1 MDPNPAGN
9 GFLPQVLSAEGLKK
23 FEEGVGL
30 IFSSWMALQMA
41 VQNEWGGR
49 DSRQK
54 EQGFTVDLVSW
65 FTHSTE
71 TRYIDELEEMLDENM
86 ILSFNTEIE
95 DGSLEEVAEQ
105 VMLLH
110 EECLQGNYDM
120 VSKLQIACST
130 VQPASQC
137 QKLMDEDS
145 EDQSSGEEGEPGSEM
160 EIDSDLKQQPEMVE
174 LETVQSSKVG
184 RLTEEEKS
192 DGWSVVQSRRRQS
205 RQKS

>member
-1 MDPNPAGN
+1 MDRIPAGN
-9 GFLPQVLSAEGLKK
+9 EFLPQVLSTEGMTK

-30 IFSSWMALQMA
+30 ILSSWMALQMA

-49 DSRQK
+49 ESRQK
-54 EQGFTVDLVSW
+54 EQKFAADIVAWLTR
-65 FTHSTE
+65 STE

-120 VSKLQIACST
+120 VSKLQISCST
-130 VQPASQC
+130 VQPTSQC
-137 QKLMDEDS
+137 QKLTEDS
-145 EDQSSGEEGEPGSEM
+145 EDESSGEKGEPGSDM
-160 EIDSDLKQQPEMVE
+160 EIDSDSKQQPEIAD
-174 LETVQSSKVG
+174 TAQSSMAG
-184 RLTEEEKS
+184 RLTEEEKA
-192 DGWSVVQSRRRQS
+192 DGWSVVKSKRKQSQR
-205 RQKS
+205 KS

>member
-1 MDPNPAGN
+1 MDRIPAGN
-9 GFLPQVLSAEGLKK
+9 VFLPQVLSAEGMGK

-30 IFSSWMALQMA
+30 ILSSWLALQMA

-54 EQGFTVDLVSW
+54 EQKFAADIVAWLTR
-65 FTHSTE
+65 STE

-86 ILSFNTEIE
+86 ILSFNTETE

-120 VSKLQIACST
+120 VSKLQISCST
-130 VQPASQC
+130 AQPTAQL
-137 QKLMDEDS
+137 QKLTAEDS
-145 EDQSSGEEGEPGSEM
+145 EDESSGEKGEPGSDM
-160 EIDSDLKQQPEMVE
+160 EIDSDSKQQPEIAD
-174 LETVQSSKVG
+174 TVQSSMAG
-184 RLTEEEKS
+184 RLTEEEKA
-192 DGWSVVQSRRRQS
+192 DGWSVVKSRRRQIQ
-205 RQKS
+205 RKS

>member
-1 MDPNPAGN
+1 MDRIPAGN
-9 GFLPQVLSAEGLKK
+9 VFLPQVLSAEGMGK

-30 IFSSWMALQMA
+30 ILSSWLALQMA

-54 EQGFTVDLVSW
+54 EQKFAADIVAWLTR
-65 FTHSTE
+65 STE

-86 ILSFNTEIE
+86 ILSFNTETE

-120 VSKLQIACST
+120 VSKLQISCST
-130 VQPASQC
+130 AKPTAQL
-137 QKLMDEDS
+137 QKLTAEDS
-145 EDQSSGEEGEPGSEM
+145 EDESSGEKGEPGSDM
-160 EIDSDLKQQPEMVE
+160 EIDSDSKQQPEIAD
-174 LETVQSSKVG
+174 TVQSSMAG
-184 RLTEEEKS
+184 RLTEEEKA
-192 DGWSVVQSRRRQS
+192 DGWSVVKSRRRQS
-205 RQKS
+205 QRKS

>member
-1 MDPNPAGN
+1 MDPNQAGN
-9 GFLPQVLSAEGLKK
+9 GVFPPVLSAEGLSK
-23 FEEGVGL
+23 FEDGVGL
-30 IFSSWMALQMA
+30 ILSSWIALQMA

-54 EQGFTVDLVSW
+54 EQKFAADIVSW
-65 FTHSTE
+65 LTRSTE

-86 ILSFNTEIE
+86 VLSFSTETE

-137 QKLMDEDS
+137 QKLTEEDS
-145 EDQSSGEEGEPGSEM
+145 EDQSSGEEGEPVSEM
-160 EIDSDLKQQPEMVE
+160 EIDLDLKQQPEIV
-174 LETVQSSKVG
+174 ETVQRSTAGS
-184 RLTEEEKS
+184 LTEEEKA
-192 DGWSVVQSRRRQS
+192 DGWSVVQLRRRQS
-205 RQKS
+205 HRKS

>member
-9 GFLPQVLSAEGLKK
+9 GFVPHVLSAEGLSK
-23 FEEGVGL
+23 FEEGVRL
-30 IFSSWMALQMA
+30 ILSSWMALQMA

-54 EQGFTVDLVSW
+54 EQKFVADIVAWL
-65 FTHSTE
+65 THSTE

-86 ILSFNTEIE
+86 ILSFSTETE

-120 VSKLQIACST
+120 VSKLEVSCST
-130 VQPASQC
+130 VQPISQC
-137 QKLMDEDS
+137 QKVTEEDS
-145 EDQSSGEEGEPGSEM
+145 QDQSSEEEGEPGSEM
-160 EIDSDLKQQPEMVE
+160 EIDLDLRQQPEIVE
-174 LETVQSSKVG
+174 TVVQSSTPG
-184 RLTEEEKS
+184 RLTEEERA
-192 DGWSVVQSRRRQS
+192 DGWSVVQTRRRRSQ
-205 RQKS
+205 QKS

>member
-1 MDPNPAGN
+1 MDPNQAGN
-9 GFLPQVLSAEGLKK
+9 GVFPPVLSAEGLSK

-30 IFSSWMALQMA
+30 ILSSWIALQMA

-54 EQGFTVDLVSW
+54 EQKFAADIVSW
-65 FTHSTE
+65 LTRSTE

-86 ILSFNTEIE
+86 VLSFSTETE

-137 QKLMDEDS
+137 QKLTEEDS
-145 EDQSSGEEGEPGSEM
+145 EDQSSGEEGEPVSEM
-160 EIDSDLKQQPEMVE
+160 EIDLDLKQQPEIV
-174 LETVQSSKVG
+174 ETVQRSTAGS
-184 RLTEEEKS
+184 LTEEEKA
-192 DGWSVVQSRRRQS
+192 DGWSVVQLRRRQS
-205 RQKS
+205 HRKS

>member
-1 MDPNPAGN
+1 MDPNQAGN
-9 GFLPQVLSAEGLKK
+9 GVFPPVLSAEGLSK

-30 IFSSWMALQMA
+30 ILSSWIALQMA

-54 EQGFTVDLVSW
+54 EQKFAADIVSW
-65 FTHSTE
+65 LTRSTE

-86 ILSFNTEIE
+86 VLSFSTETE

-110 EECLQGNYDM
+110 EECLQGNYDL

-137 QKLMDEDS
+137 QKLTEEDS
-145 EDQSSGEEGEPGSEM
+145 EDQSSGEEGEPVSEM
-160 EIDSDLKQQPEMVE
+160 EIDLDLKQQPEIV
-174 LETVQSSKVG
+174 ETVQRSTAGS
-184 RLTEEEKS
+184 LTEEEKA
-192 DGWSVVQSRRRQS
+192 DGWSVVQLRRRQS
-205 RQKS
+205 HRKS

>member
-1 MDPNPAGN
+1 MDRIPAGN
-9 GFLPQVLSAEGLKK
+9 VFLPQVLSAEGMGK

-30 IFSSWMALQMA
+30 ILSSWLALQMA

-54 EQGFTVDLVSW
+54 EQKFAAEIVAWLTR
-65 FTHSTE
+65 STE

-86 ILSFNTEIE
+86 ILSFNTETE

-120 VSKLQIACST
+120 VSKLQISCST
-130 VQPASQC
+130 AQPTAQL
-137 QKLMDEDS
+137 QKLTAEDS
-145 EDQSSGEEGEPGSEM
+145 EDESSGEKGEPGSDM
-160 EIDSDLKQQPEMVE
+160 EIDSDSKQQPEIAD
-174 LETVQSSKVG
+174 TVQSSMAG
-184 RLTEEEKS
+184 RLTEEEKA
-192 DGWSVVQSRRRQS
+192 DGWSVVKSRRRQS
-205 RQKS
+205 QRKS

>member
-1 MDPNPAGN
+1 MDRIPAGN
-9 GFLPQVLSAEGLKK
+9 GFLPQVLSAEGMGK

-30 IFSSWMALQMA
+30 ILSSWLALQMA

-54 EQGFTVDLVSW
+54 EQKFAADIVAWLTR
-65 FTHSTE
+65 STE

-86 ILSFNTEIE
+86 ILSFNTETE

-120 VSKLQIACST
+120 VSKLQISCST
-130 VQPASQC
+130 AQPTAQL
-137 QKLMDEDS
+137 QKLTAEDS
-145 EDQSSGEEGEPGSEM
+145 EDESSGEKGEPGSDM
-160 EIDSDLKQQPEMVE
+160 EIDSDSKQQPEIAD
-174 LETVQSSKVG
+174 TVQSSMAG

-192 DGWSVVQSRRRQS
+192 DGWSVVKSRRRQS
-205 RQKS
+205 QRKS

>member
-1 MDPNPAGN
+1 MDRIPAGN
-9 GFLPQVLSAEGLKK
+9 VFLPQVLSAEGMGK

-30 IFSSWMALQMA
+30 ILSSWLALQMA

-54 EQGFTVDLVSW
+54 EQKFAADIVAWLTR
-65 FTHSTE
+65 STE

-86 ILSFNTEIE
+86 ILSFNTETE

-120 VSKLQIACST
+120 VSKLQISCST
-130 VQPASQC
+130 AQPTAQL
-137 QKLMDEDS
+137 QKLTAEDS
-145 EDQSSGEEGEPGSEM
+145 EDESSGEKGEPGSDM
-160 EIDSDLKQQPEMVE
+160 EIDSDSKQQPEIAD
-174 LETVQSSKVG
+174 TVQSSMAG
-184 RLTEEEKS
+184 RLTEEEKA
-192 DGWSVVQSRRRQS
+192 DGWSVVKSRRRQS
-205 RQKS
+205 QRKS

>member
-1 MDPNPAGN
+1 MDRIPAGN
-9 GFLPQVLSAEGLKK
+9 GFLPQVLSAEGMGK

-30 IFSSWMALQMA
+30 ILSSWLALQMA

-54 EQGFTVDLVSW
+54 EQKFAADIVAWLTR
-65 FTHSTE
+65 STE

-86 ILSFNTEIE
+86 ILSFNTETE

-120 VSKLQIACST
+120 VSKLQISCST
-130 VQPASQC
+130 AQPTAQL
-137 QKLMDEDS
+137 QKLTAEDS
-145 EDQSSGEEGEPGSEM
+145 EDESSGEKGEPGSDM
-160 EIDSDLKQQPEMVE
+160 EIDSDLKQQPEIAD
-174 LETVQSSKVG
+174 TVQSSMAG
-184 RLTEEEKS
+184 RLTEEEKA
-192 DGWSVVQSRRRQS
+192 DGWSVVKSRRRQS
-205 RQKS
+205 QRKS